1 MSANKA
7 SNPKKD
13 SKSKKKKPSEWK
25 GFMAAIVLILAVI
38 GAWFIYPYGLTHLGM
53 VTNTAKY
60 GTFGDSYGALNT
72 LFSGLAFAILII
84 TLFLQRK
91 ELQLQ
96 REEVQESN
104 DIAKTQSSIS
114 EQQAQL
120 IYQQIKESQKQNF
133 YNLFL
138 KFVDEKNLKK
148 SNLMIRDWSRRGTNI
163 YGNEVF
169 KHFASN
175 FIGNLDKSVIPLPPK
190 DDGSYNT
197 ESEEI
202 IDKLIESYENSSRNY
217 SMKFEEFYFFEYIE
231 FIVNFIK
238 QNQSLIEIN
247 QVIRMFLSYF
257 TFHETI
263 CMACIA
269 VIKMPNLELYINEL
283 GLLRDL
289 NPDLLTPDQYESL
302 KSLFD
307 ESAFNEIK
315 TANLNFL
322 FDESET

>member
-1 MSANKA
+1 MSV
-7 SNPKKD
+7 KKD
-13 SKSKKKKPSEWK
+13 PNSKKKKPSEWK
-25 GFMAAIVLILAVI
+25 GYISSIVLILSVFAM
-38 GAWFIYPYGLTHLGM
+38 WFLYPYGLSHLDTI
-53 VTNTAKY
+53 TNTSSY
-60 GTFGDSYGALNT
+60 GTFGDSFGALNT
-72 LFSGLAFAILII
+72 LFSGLAFSTLII

-104 DIAKTQSSIS
+104 DIAKTQTRIS
-114 EQQAQL
+114 NQQAKL
-120 IYQQIKESQKQNF
+120 ISQQIQESQKQNF

-138 KFVDEKNLKK
+138 KFVEEKNLKK
-148 SNLMIRDWSRRGTNI
+148 SNLMIKVWGQRDTNI

-175 FIGNLDKSVIPLPPK
+175 FIGNLDKSVIPSPPK
-190 DDGSYNT
+190 DDGSYYN
-197 ESEEI
+197 EFEEI
-202 IDKLIESYENSSRNY
+202 IEKLSESYENSSRNY

-231 FIVNFIK
+231 FILNFIK

-269 VIKMPNLELYINEL
+269 LIKMPNLEQYINEL
-283 GLLRDL
+283 GLLREI
-289 NPDLLTPDQYESL
+289 NPELLTADKYESL
-302 KSLFD
+302 TSLFN
-307 ESAFNEIK
+307 ESAFNEIP
-315 TANLNFL
+315 TANLDFL
-322 FDESET
+322 YDESET

>member
-25 GFMAAIVLILAVI
+25 GFMAAIALILIVI
-38 GAWFIYPYGLTHLGM
+38 GMWIFYPYGLPHLGM
-53 VTNTAKY
+53 VTNTATY

-72 LFSGLAFAILII
+72 LFSGLAFATLII

-96 REEVQESN
+96 REEVAESN
-104 DIAKTQSSIS
+104 TIAKTQTGIS
-114 EQQAQL
+114 DQQAQL
-120 IYQQIKESQKQNF
+120 IYQQIKEAQKQNF
-133 YNLFL
+133 YTLFL

-148 SNLMIRDWSRRGTNI
+148 SNLMIRDRRQGGVNF
-163 YGNEVF
+163 YGNDVF
-169 KHFASN
+169 KQFGSN
-175 FIGNLDKSVIPLPPK
+175 FIGNLDKSFIPTPPK
-190 DDGSYNT
+190 EDGSYYT
-197 ESEEI
+197 ETEEFI
-202 IDKLIESYENSSRNY
+202 ERLSESYERSCFSFG
-217 SMKFEEFYFFEYIE
+217 MKFEEFYFFEYVE
-231 FIVNFIK
+231 FILNYIK
-238 QNQSLIEIN
+238 QNEGLIEIN
-247 QVIRMFLSYF
+247 HVIRIFLSYF

-269 VIKMPNLELYINEL
+269 LIKMHSLKIYINEL
-283 GLLRDL
+283 GLLRNINSDQ
-289 NPDLLTPDQYESL
+289 LTPDQYDSL

-315 TANLNFL
+315 TANLDFL
-322 FDESET
+322 LDESET